1 MSKFNFTNE
10 LIAEQTQDRP
20 AVIGLS
26 FATPERNFSCEGQA
40 RAVNVIYED
49 VCDNNVVWQ
58 PDVLWE
64 AKKIA
69 DRHCMTRV
77 IDIGCGNGDK
87 LVHYFKG
94 GGYNVVGI
102 DFHGSLSLSR
112 ANYPSWQWIEC
123 DLTSYHDLSRISGAL
138 PGEEPA
144 ILVLSDVI
152 EHLTDPRPLVAWMR
166 AQLMARPGS
175 RLVVSTPD
183 RLRLGYKSINGRPAN
198 EAHIREWSLAE
209 LECFFLSSGLQIIRS
224 GHTRENQF
232 DPLNASIFI
241 EMSCSHEHYQ
251 GFLVKTGLLHGND
264 RPRHLLVTTE
274 YAGFHNTGGI
284 GTFVRE
290 QREAYG
296 YGESLCLFGGSA
308 DALDPERLCGSRL
321 ISPSMLLNISDIQA
335 LPIEDQFLKAVQHL
349 LFYFPDIQT
358 VQYADYQGIGCRIAQ
373 GKQAGIL
380 PQTLT
385 VIVHCHGMTHY
396 LENAHESWFGL
407 SHVGVA
413 EKEKISVESADLA
426 TFPTSFMRVLYAE
439 AGIVVPEEKAVPLR
453 YPLHHPVAELYA
465 STSVDTL
472 IFYGKRSS
480 MKGYDLFLR
489 TLTGAD
495 VEQWK
500 NAGITSIC
508 LIGPKVSDDPEDDA
522 MLALLRQHYQLEML
536 LDLNRQQAM
545 DAVHERAHR
554 AICVMP
560 YLADNHPYALLD
572 VAFSTALPLMVRA
585 GGVPEMFPSHFQE
598 ICLAD
603 PDVTSI
609 REQLHRLFA
618 IPSDEFHTLRA
629 SFVSAMFHAQ
639 QGINERVSAF
649 PAQRQ
654 PNASTPA
661 NGEATIIVPVFNTP
675 LNYIEELIFGINN
688 QIVKPAEVIFVDD
701 ASEACYAAGLLRLVE
716 ERLQVPHRVIR
727 HLGNK
732 GLAGAR
738 NTGLAATNTE
748 FVINIDSD
756 DVPLNDFVRDIVFT
770 LRSNPG
776 HVAAVPYLCAFDDG
790 TDFNVLRFGMYV
802 YRPLGDGVIA
812 SQLDNLLGHANAGFR
827 TAVLREFGGWD
838 GSSKAMWE
846 DWAMYLKLTSAGRK
860 IAIIPKVGC
869 LYRVRIQ
876 SMLRTSKTWPAM
888 RRLANNMVGLP
899 RYENF
904 RLQAMMRSY
913 RDVVSREA
921 GLQDREAAL
930 VALNE
935 LASEQNKALTRSI
948 HAFEQELNRRGIR
961 AAMYVANRCARHP
974 LLFRLVR
981 ACGQISWKFGR
992 GLSRLVRKFR
1002 VVNK

>member
-1 MSKFNFTNE
+1 MSKFNFANE
-10 LIAEQTQDRP
+10 LIAEQIKDSP
-20 AVIGLS
+20 AVIGLP
-26 FATPERNFSCEGQA
+26 FTTPERNFACEGQA
-40 RAVNVIYED
+40 RVVNVIYED
-49 VCDNNVVWQ
+49 ICDNNVVWQ

-69 DRHCMTRV
+69 DRHAMTHV

-87 LVHYFKG
+87 LVHYFQG
-94 GGYNVVGI
+94 GAYNVVGI

-112 ANYPSWQWIEC
+112 ASYPTWQWIEC
-123 DLTSYHDLSRISGAL
+123 DLTSYDDLSRISSDL
-138 PGEEPA
+138 SGEEPA
-144 ILVLSDVI
+144 VLVLSDVI

-183 RLRLGYKSINGRPAN
+183 RLRLGYKSVTSRPGN
-198 EAHIREWSLAE
+198 DAHIREWSLAE
-209 LECFFLSSGLQIIRS
+209 LECFFVSSGLQIIRS
-224 GHTRENQF
+224 GHTRANQF
-232 DPLNASIFI
+232 DPINASIFI
-241 EMSCSHEHYQ
+241 EMSCSHEYYQ
-251 GFLVKTGLLHGND
+251 EFLVNAGLLHDND

-274 YAGFHNTGGI
+274 YSGFHNTGGI

-290 QREAYG
+290 QRETYG
-296 YGESLCLFGGSA
+296 YGESLCLFGGSV
-308 DALDPERLCGSRL
+308 DALDRERLCAARL
-321 ISPSMLLNISDIQA
+321 VSPSMLLDVSDIQA
-335 LPIEDQFLKAVQHL
+335 LPIEDQFLKAVQQL
-349 LFYFPDIQT
+349 LFYFPDIES

-373 GKQAGIL
+373 GKQAGML
-380 PQTLT
+380 PQMMR
-385 VIVHCHGMTHY
+385 VIAHCHGMTHY

-407 SHVGVA
+407 SHVAVA
-413 EKEKISVESADLA
+413 EKEKISVEGADLA
-426 TFPTSFMRVLYAE
+426 TFPTTFLRALYAQ
-439 AGIVVPEEKAVPLR
+439 AGIVVLEEKTALLR
-453 YPLHHPVAELYA
+453 YPFHHPVAELRA
-465 STSVDTL
+465 STSIDTL
-472 IFYGKRSS
+472 IFFGKRSR

-489 TLTGAD
+489 TLTGAE

-508 LIGPKVSDDPEDDA
+508 LIGPKVGDDPEADA
-522 MLALLRQHYQLEML
+522 MLALLRQYYLVEEFF
-536 LDLNRQQAM
+536 DLSRQQAM

-572 VAFSTALPLMVRA
+572 VAFSTTLPLMVRA
-585 GGVPEMFPSHFQE
+585 GGVPEMFSAHFQGV
-598 ICLAD
+598 CLAD

-609 REQLHRLFA
+609 REQLHHLLA
-618 IPSDEFHTLRA
+618 TPLDAFHALRA
-629 SFVSAMFHAQ
+629 SFVSAMSQAQ
-639 QGINERVSAF
+639 KGINERVSTF
-649 PAQRQ
+649 PPQR
-654 PNASTPA
+654 PPKSPSLTK
-661 NGEATIIVPVFNTP
+661 GDATIIVPVFNTP

-701 ASEACYAAGLLRLVE
+701 ASEDGYVVGLLNLVE
-716 ERLQVPHRVIR
+716 ERLQVPHRVVR
-727 HLGNK
+727 HPENK

-776 HVAAVPYLCAFDDG
+776 RAAAVPYLSAFDDG
-790 TDFNVLRFGMYV
+790 TDFNVLGFGGYV
-802 YRPLGDGVIA
+802 YRPLGEGVIA

-838 GSSKAMWE
+838 ESSKAMWE
-846 DWAMYLKLTSAGRK
+846 DWALYLRLTSAGRK

-869 LYRVRIQ
+869 LYRVRLQ
-876 SMLRTSKTWPAM
+876 SMLRTYKTWPAM

-913 RDVVSREA
+913 RDVVT
-921 GLQDREAAL
+921 REAAL

-935 LASEQNKALTRSI
+935 HVREQNTALTQSI
-948 HAFEQELNRRGIR
+948 HAFEQELNRGAVR
-961 AAMYVANRCARHP
+961 AARSVANRCSRHP
-974 LLFRLVR
+974 MLFRTVR
-981 ACGQISWKFGR
+981 ACGRISWKFGR
-992 GLSRLVRKFR
+992 GLSRLARQFGLG
-1002 VVNK
+1002 NK